1 MRESLGE
8 RVWAG
13 QKKIDEEVPRREG
26 MGGSKKKW
34 KIKNEKNY
42 LRENIKVR

>member
-1 MRESLGE
+1 
-8 RVWAG
+8 
-13 QKKIDEEVPRREG
+13 

-42 LRENIKVR
+42 LREILKLDDKKQKWFKKDDK